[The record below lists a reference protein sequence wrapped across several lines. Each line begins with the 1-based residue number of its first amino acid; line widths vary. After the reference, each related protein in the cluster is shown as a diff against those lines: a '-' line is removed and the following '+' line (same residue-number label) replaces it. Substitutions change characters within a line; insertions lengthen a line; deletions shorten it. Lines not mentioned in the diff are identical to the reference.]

1 MKKSLISVIIPVYN
15 VEEYLENCIQSVL
28 NQTYTYIEV
37 VMVDDGSTDRSGVL
51 CDKIAESDKRVVVL
65 HKENG
70 GLSSARN
77 SGLENSIG
85 EFVFFVDSDDSI
97 DVNTLKTMVDAQQS
111 KDYDLVI
118 CGHQNVD
125 RDEDINEYSGE
136 IIQYKELSYDD
147 IWEEVFGKLNNA
159 VWNKMYK
166 RELIGNLRFQDQ
178 IIHGEDLLFNL
189 AYIKRCNLALSVSF
203 PFYHY
208 YNRPGSITN
217 SGFSEKRFD
226 EIKVKDKALE
236 IVLKDYPI
244 QGNNAKK
251 YCFRARMNVMRS
263 LYSASLEK
271 EYSRQ
276 VSECKKVTREYYLEI
291 AGDLHLKERI
301 EYYLFQIS
309 EPVYKWLTGIRDRS

>member
-15 VEEYLENCIQSVL
+15 VEEYLENCVQSVL

-37 VMVDDGSTDRSGVL
+37 VMVDDGSTDKSGIL

-159 VWNKMYK
+159 KK
-166 RELIGNLRFQDQ
+166 LR
-178 IIHGEDLLFNL
+178 
-189 AYIKRCNLALSVSF
+189 AMC
-203 PFYHY
+203 
-208 YNRPGSITN
+208 
-217 SGFSEKRFD
+217 
-226 EIKVKDKALE
+226 
-236 IVLKDYPI
+236 
-244 QGNNAKK
+244 
-251 YCFRARMNVMRS
+251 
-263 LYSASLEK
+263 
-271 EYSRQ
+271 
-276 VSECKKVTREYYLEI
+276 
-291 AGDLHLKERI
+291 
-301 EYYLFQIS
+301 
-309 EPVYKWLTGIRDRS
+309 

>member
-1 MKKSLISVIIPVYN
+1 MKKKLISVIIPVYN
-15 VEEYLENCIQSVL
+15 VENYLEHCFRSVL
-28 NQTYTYIEV
+28 NQTYTNIEV
-37 VMVDDGSTDRSGVL
+37 IMVDDGSTDRSGEM
-51 CDKIAESDKRVVVL
+51 CDKIAASDDRVVVL
-65 HKENG
+65 HKQNG

-77 SGLENSIG
+77 AGLENCIG

-97 DVNTLKTMVDAQQS
+97 DVNTLKTMVGLQRS

-125 RDEDINEYSGE
+125 KDEDVKEYSGE
-136 IIQYKELSYDD
+136 SIKSKELSYED

-159 VWNKMYK
+159 VWNKLYK

-189 AYIKRCNLALSVSF
+189 SYIKRCNLALSVGF

-208 YNRPGSITN
+208 FNRPGSITK

-236 IVLKDYPI
+236 IVRKNYPI
-244 QGNNAKK
+244 QENNAQK

-263 LYSASLEK
+263 LYSAGREK
-271 EYSRQ
+271 EYSDQ
-276 VSECKKVTREYYLEI
+276 VSECKEVTRRYYSEV
-291 AGDLHLKERI
+291 AKDLCLKERI
-301 EYYLFQIS
+301 EYYLFQSS
-309 EPVYKWLTGIRDRS
+309 EPVYKWLTGIRG